1 MSCEAAAAM
10 EAYGSEGFS
19 PEAKSGRSRRR
30 VMQALSL
37 SFAGVALLAVVL
49 CASEHKGTV
58 ELQSRFGDAFTQLAS
73 PDQRLAAD
81 APAPAADD
89 AAAPEP
95 AADGAAAP
103 AADPADAPADPA
115 PADPADAPADP
126 APADVAAAPAADAA
140 AAEGGAAPAAAE
152 GGAVV
157 VSFPG
162 DYPNSVKHFMLIG
175 WAMFGIGAGVLFYI
189 GQWALPKEKQTSLHP
204 IAFLVCA
211 SCALAYYA
219 MYVGLGVEFQ
229 GAAAPPRVVFPA
241 RYALHLVAVPTL
253 LVNLSLFA
261 ETDLTTT
268 IL

>member
-1 MSCEAAAAM
+1 
-10 EAYGSEGFS
+10 
-19 PEAKSGRSRRR
+19 
-30 VMQALSL
+30 MQALSL

-58 ELQSRFGDAFTQLAS
+58 ELQSRVGDAFTQLVS
-73 PDQRLAAD
+73 PDERLAVVPPEPPAD
-81 APAPAADD
+81 DAAAPEPAADD

-95 AADGAAAP
+95 AADDAAAP
-103 AADPADAPADPA
+103 AADPAAPADPA
-115 PADPADAPADP
+115 A
-126 APADVAAAPAADAA
+126 VSAAPAADAA
-140 AAEGGAAPAAAE
+140 AAEGDAAPAAAE
-152 GGAVV
+152 GGAAVV
-157 VSFPG
+157 TFPG

-189 GQWALPKEKQTSLHP
+189 GSWALPTEKQTSLHP

-211 SCALAYYA
+211 SCALAYCA

-229 GAAAPPRVVFPA
+229 GAAVPPRVVFPA